1 MRKQV
6 ALNRKLQFDRSA
18 AIKVAMHRPFIK
30 QNLYYSRDLVE
41 SPGTYLGLYPNE
53 SLNCLQIS
61 VSTSSNKD
69 FCCIITNCPSD
80 YDLVNHAQCF
90 PLYWYE
96 ENKNKQR
103 SLFDEESNDDYIRRD
118 GITDWILK
126 EVRTR
131 YGTKNIQ

>member
-1 MRKQV
+1 MII
-6 ALNRKLQFDRSA
+6 LSG
-18 AIKVAMHRPFIK
+18 IGE
-30 QNLYYSRDLVE
+30 RDF
-41 SPGTYLGLYPNE
+41 S
-53 SLNCLQIS
+53 C
-61 VSTSSNKD
+61 
-69 FCCIITNCPSD
+69 FITNAIPD
-80 YDLVNHAQCF
+80 YKVVFNGQNA

-131 YGTKNIQ
+131 YGTREHHQGDDILLCLWPAALEGLSRALCR